1 MTRTSPL
8 RKLLSH
14 RLRGFGRSEHTASAL
29 RAGCDSDCAFLE
41 LDVRASAD
49 GEMFLW
55 HDVRTGKLAEI
66 NLRFA
71 VTRGKEL
78 SRVRYPNGEAI
89 LGLPEALG
97 IFASESRPDQKL
109 CLDIKDFGFEESY
122 LAMVRDAGLESRTCF
137 ISWIPQTLLR
147 LHALETTAPLV
158 LSCCNLTQLGAVG
171 AVLDGLIANWRLR
184 LGWIVVLGRN
194 QATTPLGSLAHG
206 FQHGY
211 FCRQLPAPLL
221 EAITASR
228 GGICVHRSLT
238 GRKLAEYCRS
248 HDLQLWVFSTDTT
261 PDYLRYASMPE
272 VDVVFCDDAPTVIEG
287 LKGNGAKGA
296 G

>member
-1 MTRTSPL
+1 MIRTAPL

-14 RLRGFGRSEHTASAL
+14 RLRGFGKTEHTASAL
-29 RAGCDSDCAFLE
+29 KAGCISECQFLE
-41 LDVRASAD
+41 LDVRTSAD

-55 HDVRTGKLAEI
+55 HDARTGKLGDIDLAFATADAE
-66 NLRFA
+66 A
-71 VTRGKEL
+71 L
-78 SRVRYPNGEAI
+78 SRVRYRSGEAI
-89 LGLPEALG
+89 LTLRDALR
-97 IFASESRPDQKL
+97 IFGAESRPDQKL

-122 LAMVRDAGLESRTCF
+122 LRLIRDACLESRTCF

-147 LHALETTAPLV
+147 LHALETTATLV
-158 LSCCNLTQLGAVG
+158 LSCCNLMQLGAAG
-171 AVLDGLIANWRLR
+171 AALDGLIANWRLR

-238 GRKLAEYCRS
+238 GRKLADYCCR
-248 HDLQLWVFSTDTT
+248 HGLQLWVFSTDTT

-272 VDVVFCDDAPTVIEG
+272 VDVVFCDDAPTVIEE
-287 LKGNGAKGA
+287 LKSNGAG